1 MTITIPGGQLH
12 ALAPES
18 ARHTRRSCAQSW
30 VKTVV
35 QHFDSPL
42 EIPVVA
48 LSTDKRHRP
57 GSLKI
62 RRGHSSDSP
71 ATALQQITKRS
82 EPGALRAGRPS
93 TPTGETALK
102 SGWVAP

>member
-18 ARHTRRSCAQSW
+18 ARHTRRSSARLW
-30 VKTVV
+30 VKNVV
-35 QHFDSPL
+35 QRFDSPR

-71 ATALQQITKRS
+71 DTALQQITKRGA
-82 EPGALRAGRPS
+82 PGARWAGRPS
-93 TPTGETALK
+93 TPPAETALK
-102 SGWVAP
+102 SGWVAA